1 MTEKA
6 LVEAALFLSG
16 KALSKERLIEIL
28 GPDSSERIDALVN
41 ELSEEYKARNSGI
54 EVLNLGGK
62 YKIHVKSE
70 YASKIQDS
78 GQATDLSKSEL
89 KTLAYVV
96 FKQPV
101 RQSQIVQY
109 RGSGAYDHIKHLIE
123 LKFLGGERER
133 NTLVLN
139 AGPSFQ
145 EYFGTDAVTLQ
156 RKILSK
162 DTPVS
167 EAEGITELVKEL
179 AEGLGYTPRDD
190 EQPEAPAP
198 QVETSSVQ

>member
-16 KALSKERLIEIL
+16 KALSKERLVEIL
-28 GPDSSERIDALVN
+28 GPESADNIDALVN

-109 RGSGAYDHIKHLIE
+109 RGSGAYDHIKHLME
-123 LKFLGGERER
+123 LKFLYGERER

-139 AGPSFQ
+139 AGPSFT

-156 RKILSK
+156 RKVLSK
-162 DTPVS
+162 
-167 EAEGITELVKEL
+167 EAPLSDSEGIAEMVKEL
-179 AEGLGYTPRDD
+179 AEGLGYVPRDD
-190 EQPEAPAP
+190 ENTDAASPAP
-198 QVETSSVQ
+198 SSPVVQ